1 MCHWRASSLLFIPKG
16 CNVLA
21 LFIKDVRAH
30 CYCASL
36 IRTLYTRHA
45 RATSSFQARA
55 PSRNSTK
62 YRANDLCVNL
72 VCEYFCWVLGAPPPP
87 LFFSRSLPFLMFSII
102 LKNKKIYTWQVLI
115 FLIQFSNRAEFVHG

>member
-30 CYCASL
+30 GYCSSL
-36 IRTLYTRHA
+36 VRTLFTRHA

-62 YRANDLCVNL
+62 SRANDLCVNL

-87 LFFSRSLPFLMFSII
+87 LFFQQITSFSDVFRYTKKQKNLYVASFNISHI
-102 LKNKKIYTWQVLI
+102 LFK
-115 FLIQFSNRAEFVHG
+115 